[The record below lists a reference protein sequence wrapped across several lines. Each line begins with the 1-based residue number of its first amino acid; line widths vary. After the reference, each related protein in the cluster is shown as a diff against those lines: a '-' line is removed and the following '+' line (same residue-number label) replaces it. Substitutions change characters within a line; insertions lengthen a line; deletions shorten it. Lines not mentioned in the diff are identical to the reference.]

1 MMNTLHKLFLQ
12 HSPRQFAGYVVLCL
26 SAIALQARAIS
37 WEYTFD
43 ACGGIV
49 DGKATSKHILEVN
62 TYAQTPYA
70 THTNKTL
77 RCVGW
82 YNSSDYHPIGRLC
95 ENGGSFWNGYGLQTF
110 YAKWVEDR
118 YPIFFVSNF
127 GTDKTTEQWVTASEK
142 IKLNANSFSR
152 SGFRF
157 LGWSTD
163 RTANK
168 PTWSDGQVDVNL
180 DQYRN
185 WNDSKHL
192 DEDGNQL
199 APVTLYAVW
208 GKQFTLSFVGNG
220 GGGSMNDF
228 VLDEGVPT
236 TLPKCTFTPPVGMRF
251 YQWSCDKTFIGDN
264 FDEAELTYTSATW
277 GGSMA
282 TLTAKWTS
290 VSYFVR
296 FNANTSAS
304 VSGTMSDQPMDY
316 GISQNLWGCQFKRVG
331 YEFAGWAETADGAVK
346 YADKADV
353 VNLSATDGA
362 IVNLYA
368 KWTPI
373 SYAVKFDAAGGEG
386 EMAVMDCEYDQ
397 AYPLPANVFTRDGG
411 TFAGWTTNGASGVV
425 FEDRATISNL
435 SSVANS
441 TNVLRAVW
449 SNIAYRISF
458 GGNGGE
464 GSVPAMDCEYGTV
477 YQLPSN
483 DFTRTGYLFAGWTTN
498 AAMPAVY
505 AEGASVSNLTITADA
520 TVELFAAWR
529 PVVYRVVFDANG
541 GEGEMAPM
549 TCTYDIG
556 YSLPSNSFV
565 KLGRAFSGWADS
577 SSGEVVYADGVVVS
591 NLVAVEDGECRLYA
605 VWVKELSDL
614 NAALDNDVLTVLRDP
629 GADAFVT
636 VVEDVTAENGSC
648 VKINRNDGNDATK
661 GFRIYLDSPGKLT
674 FRWKVVN
681 VFPETSLHIDGFL
694 AKVRLEE
701 PEVTNDVVVVDRKS
715 DYTEPELEWEDVSIS
730 VGSEPA
736 SVQFV
741 FKGHKGSGSEQLYA
755 LFDNVRWTT
764 GGNPDP
770 TEADAPVI
778 NGAATVEGGRFRV
791 TFAADGRF
799 KYELIKSDSL
809 APADWKSFEPRMF
822 VTPEADGA
830 VSFEPEMDPAKP
842 QMFYRVKVL
851 KKD

>member
-12 HSPRQFAGYVVLCL
+12 HSPRRFAGYVVLCM
-26 SAIALQARAIS
+26 SAIVLQARAIS
-37 WEYTFD
+37 YEYTFD

-49 DGKATSKHILEVN
+49 DGKATSKHVLEMS
-62 TYAQTPYA
+62 AFAPAPYA

-77 RCVGW
+77 RCAGW
-82 YNSSDYHPIGRLC
+82 YNSSDYNPIGRLC
-95 ENGGSFWNGYGLQTF
+95 ENGGSFWNGYGPQTF

-142 IKLNANSFSR
+142 ITLNANSFSR

-163 RTANK
+163 RTAIK
-168 PTWSDGQVDVNL
+168 PTWSDGQDDVNL
-180 DQYRN
+180 DLHRD
-185 WNDSKHL
+185 WNDFEHVN
-192 DEDGNQL
+192 DDGSQL

-220 GGGSMNDF
+220 GGGSMKDF
-228 VLDEGVPT
+228 LLDEGVPT
-236 TLPKCTFTPPVGMRF
+236 NLPKCTFTPPVGMRF
-251 YQWSCDKTFIGDN
+251 HHWSCDKAFIGDN
-264 FDEAELTYTSATW
+264 SDEAELTYTSATW

-282 TLTAKWTS
+282 TLTANWTP
-290 VSYFVR
+290 VSYLVR
-296 FNANTSAS
+296 FNANTSAP
-304 VSGTMSDQPMDY
+304 VSGTMSDQQMDY
-316 GISQNLWGCQFKRVG
+316 GVSQNLRGCQFIRVG

-362 IVNLYA
+362 IVDLYA

-441 TNVLRAVW
+441 TNVLRAAW
-449 SNIAYRISF
+449 SNIVYRISF

-483 DFTRTGYLFAGWTTN
+483 DFARTGYLFAGWTTN

-541 GEGEMAPM
+541 GEGEMSPM
-549 TCTYDIG
+549 TNTYDVE
-556 YSLPSNSFV
+556 YQLTSNVFTR
-565 KLGRAFSGWADS
+565 LGMTFSGWSDDS
-577 SSGEVVYADGVVVS
+577 SFEVRFADGARVS
-591 NLVAVEDGECRLYA
+591 NLMAVEDGEFKLYA
-605 VWVKELSDL
+605 VWTKEVNPL
-614 NAALDNDVLTVLRDP
+614 NAALDNNDLTILANVLD
-629 GADAFVT
+629 GANVSVIDEA
-636 VVEDVTAENGSC
+636 TAKNGSC
-648 VKINRNDGNDATK
+648 ARVDCGNKTTDYY
-661 GFRIYLDSPGKLT
+661 GFRIYLDSPGELQFAWKVRYEGDSYFLRGWTIKATCEEGASASDAYAYTCGQDVDPDTNWANVSLDITNAPSSVVMT
-674 FRWKVVN
+674 FR
-681 VFPETSLHIDGFL
+681 LGDGRTD
-694 AKVRLEE
+694 AANPHV
-701 PEVTNDVVVVDRKS
+701 
-715 DYTEPELEWEDVSIS
+715 
-730 VGSEPA
+730 
-736 SVQFV
+736 
-741 FKGHKGSGSEQLYA
+741 
-755 LFDNVRWTT
+755 LFDNVRWSSSS
-764 GGNPDP
+764 NPEP
-770 TEADAPVI
+770 APEDAPVI

>member
-12 HSPRQFAGYVVLCL
+12 HSPRRFAGYVVLTL
-26 SAIALQARAIS
+26 VALC
-37 WEYTFD
+37 
-43 ACGGIV
+43 CGGSAFSGTCRFNGGDGGKVNGQPYVDLVSANDIFVTSTLIV
-49 DGKATSKHILEVN
+49 S
-62 TYAQTPYA
+62 
-70 THTNKTL
+70 HTNTTL
-77 RCVGW
+77 KCAGW
-82 YNSSDYHPIGRLC
+82 YNSTGRKAKLNETIIGK
-95 ENGGSFWNGYGLQTF
+95 NYGLLT
-110 YAKWVEDR
+110 AKWVEDR
-118 YPIFFVSNF
+118 YPIFYVSNSA
-127 GTDKTTEQWVTASEK
+127 TPATNEQSVVKSENVTLA
-142 IKLNANSFSR
+142 ANTFTR
-152 SGFRF
+152 NGYHFV
-157 LGWSTD
+157 GWST
-163 RTANK
+163 NK
-168 PTWSDGQVDVNL
+168 SATKAMWTDGQSNVNL
-180 DQYRN
+180 EQYR
-185 WNDSKHL
+185 DRYDVIHR
-192 DEDGNQL
+192 DEYDC
-199 APVTLYAVW
+199 AVFPVTLYAVW
-208 GKQFTLSFVGNG
+208 EKQFTLSFVGNG
-220 GGGSMNDF
+220 GGGSMKDF

-236 TLPKCTFTPPVGMRF
+236 NLPKCTFTPPVGMRF
-251 YQWSCDKTFIGDN
+251 HHWSCDKTFIGDN

-282 TLTAKWTS
+282 TLTANWTP
-290 VSYFVR
+290 VSYLVR
-296 FNANTSAS
+296 FNANTSAP
-304 VSGTMSDQPMDY
+304 VSGTMSDQQMDY
-316 GISQNLWGCQFKRVG
+316 GVSQNLRGCQFRRVG
-331 YEFAGWAETADGAVK
+331 YEFAGWAETADGAVR

-373 SYAVKFDAAGGEG
+373 SYSVKFDAAGGEG

-483 DFTRTGYLFAGWTTN
+483 DFARTGYLFAGWTTN

-636 VVEDVTAENGSC
+636 VVEDVTAVNGSC
-648 VKINRNDGNDATK
+648 VKINRNDRNDATK
-661 GFRIYLDSPGKLT
+661 GFRIYLESPGELT

-681 VFPETSLHIDGFL
+681 VFSETSLHIDGFL

-701 PEVTNDVVVVDRKS
+701 QEATNDVLSINRKS
-715 DYTEPELEWEDVSIS
+715 DYEEPELEWDDFRIS
-730 VGSEPA
+730 VDTAPA

-741 FKGHKGSGSEQLYA
+741 FNGFKGNGSDDLYA
-755 LFDNVRWTT
+755 LFDHVRWTT

-770 TEADAPVI
+770 TEENAPVI
-778 NGAATVEGGRFRV
+778 NGAATVEGGKFRV
-791 TFAADGRF
+791 TFAADKRF
-799 KYELIKSDSL
+799 KYELIKNETL
-809 APADWKSFEPRMF
+809 APSDWKSFDPQLF
-822 VTPEADGA
+822 LSPDTDGSI
-830 VSFEPEMDPAKP
+830 SFEPVMEPSKP
-842 QMFYRVKVL
+842 RMFYRVKVL

>member
-49 DGKATSKHILEVN
+49 DGKATSKHVLEVN

-82 YNSSDYHPIGRLC
+82 YNSSDYNPIGRLC
-95 ENGGSFWNGYGLQTF
+95 ENGGSFWNGYGPQTF

-127 GTDKTTEQWVTASEK
+127 GTDTTTEQWVTASEK

-180 DQYRN
+180 DQYRD

-220 GGGSMNDF
+220 GGGSMKDF

-251 YQWSCDKTFIGDN
+251 HHWSCDKAFIGDN
-264 FDEAELTYTSATW
+264 SDEAELTYTSATW

-282 TLTAKWTS
+282 TLTAKWTP
-290 VSYFVR
+290 VSYSVR
-296 FNANTSAS
+296 FNANTSAP
-304 VSGTMSDQPMDY
+304 VSGTMSDQQMVY
-316 GISQNLWGCQFKRVG
+316 GVSQNLRGCQFIRVG

-373 SYAVKFDAAGGEG
+373 SYSVKFDAAGGEG

-411 TFAGWTTNGASGVV
+411 TFVGWTTNGASGVV
-425 FEDRATISNL
+425 FEDRATIFNL

-464 GSVPAMDCEYGTV
+464 GSVSAMDCEYGTV

-483 DFTRTGYLFAGWTTN
+483 DFSRTGYVFTGWTTN
-498 AAMPAVY
+498 AALPAVY
-505 AEGASVSNLTITADA
+505 AEGESVSNLTSVADA
-520 TVELFAAWR
+520 TVSLFAAWR
-529 PVVYRVVFDANG
+529 PITYRVVFDANG

-591 NLVAVEDGECRLYA
+591 NLVAVEDGERRLYA

-681 VFPETSLHIDGFL
+681 VFPEYAVHIDGFL
-694 AKVRLEE
+694 TKVRLEE
-701 PEVTNDVVVVDRKS
+701 PEATNDVMFVDRKS
-715 DYTEPELEWEDVSIS
+715 DYTEPELEWDDFSIS
-730 VGSEPA
+730 VGSVPA

-741 FKGHKGSGSEQLYA
+741 FKGLKGNGSEQLYA

-770 TEADAPVI
+770 TEEDAPVI
-778 NGAATVEGGRFRV
+778 NGAATVEGGKFRV
-791 TFAADGRF
+791 TFAADKRF
-799 KYELIKSDSL
+799 KYELIKNETL
-809 APADWKSFEPRMF
+809 TPADWKSFDPQLF
-822 VTPEADGA
+822 LTPDEDGN
-830 VSFEPEMDPAKP
+830 VSFEPAKEASEP